1 MRFFVVCIINVRS
14 ERATM
19 KKVEHDDD
27 RGKKLYKSRHK
38 PKLEGAKAHEVFT
51 FDEHF
56 CTTCAHCVC
65 VWKWRTY
72 FMHFLINSF
81 IYIAK
86 HNIIFL
92 LNKIASNKID
102 CKHFRRLSEA
112 PRGSFKEPLSQCA
125 QESLCQLHLT
135 ITTCR
140 LPAIFIK
147 TN

>member
-1 MRFFVVCIINVRS
+1 MYDLRGQRWKRLNMM
-14 ERATM
+14 TT
-19 KKVEHDDD
+19 VE
-27 RGKKLYKSRHK
+27 KSSKSRDTNRSWRGQ
-38 PKLEGAKAHEVFT
+38 KLTSFSHSTSIFARLVHI
-51 FDEHF
+51 
-56 CTTCAHCVC
+56 VC

-72 FMHFLINSF
+72 LMHFLINSF

-112 PRGSFKEPLSQCA
+112 PRGSFKEPPSQCA

>member
-27 RGKKLYKSRHK
+27 VEKSSKSRDTNRSWRGQ
-38 PKLEGAKAHEVFT
+38 KLTRFSHSTSIFARLVHI
-51 FDEHF
+51 
-56 CTTCAHCVC
+56 VC